1 MILESLR
8 KFRFIGDHCPMAA
21 RMIKLALE
29 EDLGSGDVTTDSI
42 IDPDLKGEAHLIA
55 REELVLA
62 GMAVFKSVFL
72 EVDAGT
78 AFEEYYGDGDRI
90 PPETRVCLLRG
101 RLAAILR
108 GERTALNFLQRMS
121 GIATLTHRYVERV
134 RPAKVRILDTR
145 KTAPGLRWFDKY
157 AVRMGGGGNHRF
169 GLSDGILIKDN
180 HIAVAG
186 SITSALSLAKRY
198 APHTLKIEVEV
209 EDLAG
214 VEEACRG
221 GADAILLDN
230 MGPEKLRKAV
240 ELVDGAA
247 MTEASGGITLD
258 TVEDIARTG
267 VDMISVGALTH
278 SAKAADFSL
287 EIRTNIDKGAKCT
300 KNKIQYQ

>member
-1 MILESLR
+1 MIVKSLR
-8 KFRFIGDHCPMAA
+8 KSRFIGDNCPMAA
-21 RMIKLALE
+21 RMIKLSLE
-29 EDLGSGDVTTDSI
+29 EDLGSGDVTTDAI
-42 IDPDLKGEAHLIA
+42 IDSDLKGEAYLIA

-72 EVDAGT
+72 EVDPGIE
-78 AFEEYYGDGDRI
+78 FEEYYGDGDLI
-90 PPETRVCLLRG
+90 PPETRVSLLKG
-101 RLAAILR
+101 RLASILK

-121 GIATLTHRYVERV
+121 GIATLTHRYVEKV
-134 RPAKVRILDTR
+134 RPATVRILDTR
-145 KTAPGLRWFDKY
+145 KTA
-157 AVRMGGGGNHRF
+157 VRMGGGSNHRF

-180 HIAVAG
+180 HIAAAG
-186 SITSALSLAKRY
+186 SISSALSFARRN
-198 APHTLKIEVEV
+198 APHTLKIEIEV

-230 MGPEKLRKAV
+230 MDPEELRRAV
-240 ELVDGAA
+240 ELVDGSA

-287 EIRTNIDKGAKCT
+287 EIRNDIDAAARRKTDK
-300 KNKIQYQ
+300 K